1 MLEVRGAGVV
11 HVLGDGIG
19 RPVAGILAQGQQLG
33 FRVLIFIA
41 GADAGIEGDVHG
53 KSRPFCL
60 STYRQDANK
69 NTTPRGCVS
78 ARSGVW
84 QCWRSTHREYT
95 TRRQGQM
102 PVERKGYE
110 DGSLGMSGT
119 ARLARSKCV
128 TIQSFSVSPSAW
140 AAACQV
146 RGVITL
152 RMGDSGI
159 KVEVHFR
166 HFAGNRSMAR
176 DMEYSKKP
184 ICQQIVHRFAINRLP
199 IPKPGKVEPSCRTR
213 FSRRATVI
221 PAIPSRAMWL
231 VDSFATRATHSPCEV
246 VGTYVGGPTTAVEA
260 AECEYAYATNTT
272 SCTTAT
278 CSVPS
283 APCTSIY

>member
-1 MLEVRGAGVV
+1 MPGGPVLEVRGAGVV

-53 KSRPFCL
+53 KSRPFYL

-176 DMEYSKKP
+176 DGVLQETYLPTDCISFCHQPTAYTQAGKSGT
-184 ICQQIVHRFAINRLP
+184 IVQDAFFP
-199 IPKPGKVEPSCRTR
+199 TG
-213 FSRRATVI
+213 
-221 PAIPSRAMWL
+221 
-231 VDSFATRATHSPCEV
+231 DSN
-246 VGTYVGGPTTAVEA
+246 
-260 AECEYAYATNTT
+260 TNTT
-272 SCTTAT
+272 VAG
-278 CSVPS
+278 
-283 APCTSIY
+283 